1 MNIDILIK
9 KVSEAELEFLTSQ
22 ANEYCES
29 PEEIEEW
36 KEDTYKPMQKLF
48 ADCESIDDLR
58 EVLEVELGIDN
69 PSEYIFDNY
78 IIESGWRFDSV
89 DHNL

>member
-1 MNIDILIK
+1 MNIQDLIK
-9 KVSEAELEFLTSQ
+9 KVSEAELEFLASQ

-48 ADCESIDDLR
+48 VNCESINDLR

-69 PSEYIFDNY
+69 PSEYILDNY
-78 IIESGWRFDSV
+78 IID
-89 DHNL
+89 